1 MIKTKKWKRCAPRTR
16 GGDYLLVEQL
26 QVKDKEP
33 IIIDFSKVDESFL
46 IAMGAK
52 LRLILNALF
61 TGEFFPVKVRGSQ
74 RQIDSFLRT
83 VAGEKRYLSSMS
95 QYGLDNPKT
104 LRDKYKLNKSVKSFE
119 RDTGL
124 VWPFK

>member
-1 MIKTKKWKRCAPRTR
+1 MKEKAPI
-16 GGDYLLVEQL
+16 V
-26 QVKDKEP
+26 
-33 IIIDFSKVDESFL
+33 IDFNKIDESFL
-46 IAMGAK
+46 VSMGAK

-61 TGEFFPVKVRGSQ
+61 TGEFFPVSVKGSGT
-74 RQIDSFLRT
+74 QIDSFMRALS
-83 VAGEKRYLSSMS
+83 GEKRYLSSLS

-104 LRDKYKLNKSVKSFE
+104 LKDKYKLGKSVKSFE

>member
-1 MIKTKKWKRCAPRTR
+1 MK
-16 GGDYLLVEQL
+16 
-26 QVKDKEP
+26 KEP
-33 IIIDFSKVDESFL
+33 IVIDFTRIDESFL
-46 IAMGAK
+46 IAMGAR

-61 TGEFFPVKVRGSQ
+61 TGEFFPVSVKGNRT
-74 RQIDSFLRT
+74 QIDSFIRT
-83 VAGEKRYLSSMS
+83 LAGEKRYLSSLS

-104 LRDKYKLNKSVKSFE
+104 LRDRYSLGRSIASFE

>member
-1 MIKTKKWKRCAPRTR
+1 MK
-16 GGDYLLVEQL
+16 DEQ
-26 QVKDKEP
+26 P
-33 IIIDFSKVDESFL
+33 IIIDFSKIDESFL
-46 IAMGAK
+46 IAMGAR

-74 RQIDSFLRT
+74 SQIDSFVRAL
-83 VAGEKRYLSSMS
+83 AGEKRYLSSMS

-104 LRDKYKLNKSVKSFE
+104 LRDKYKLKKSVKSFE